1 MPTEP
6 ALFDSVTLRHFAVA
20 EVLDLC
26 RDLHDHRDQPRWTE
40 AVSSEIADGVRL
52 GQDDCLSVQ
61 ECAWL
66 GVPRAPEITDL
77 VRIRGLQVAL
87 SDSTKITT
95 ENAGEAESIFFAE
108 QFDGVFVTDDN
119 FAYDF
124 ARRRRGNQRVLDS
137 IGMLSD
143 AVRRSLVSPDEAS
156 EIAARI
162 TDSGRHLRR
171 EHPRHPG
178 STYFL

>member
-1 MPTEP
+1 MPSEP
-6 ALFDSVTLRHFAVA
+6 ALLDSVTLCHFAAA
-20 EVLDLC
+20 ESLDLC
-26 RDLHDHRDQPRWTE
+26 RDLHDHRDLPRWTE
-40 AVSSEIADGVRL
+40 AVSSEIAYGVRL
-52 GQDDCLSVQ
+52 GHDDCLSVQ

-66 GVPRAPEITDL
+66 GMPYGPEVADL
-77 VRIRGLQVAL
+77 VRVRSLQIAL
-87 SDSTKITT
+87 GGSTRVTT

-108 QFDGVFVTDDN
+108 QYCGIFVTDDN
-119 FAYDF
+119 IAFDF
-124 ARRRRGNQRVLDS
+124 ARRRLGDQRVLDS

-143 AVRRSLVSPDEAS
+143 AVRRSLVSPDEAA
-156 EIAARI
+156 EVAARI